1 MTPAPG
7 EIWTADGG
15 QESRNQVFVISDSR
29 FHRLAE
35 RAVVAPVI
43 VVPVDA
49 RRPWHVGVDGDRVA
63 AVNLLATVPT
73 DRLLERVAP
82 ADAEALST
90 ARRAARFIVG

>member
-1 MTPAPG
+1 MPSPG
-7 EIWTADGG
+7 EIWTADSGH
-15 QESRNQVFVISDSR
+15 ETRNQVFVISDAR

-43 VVPVDA
+43 DVPVEA
-49 RRPWHVGVDGDRVA
+49 RRPWHIGVDPDRVA
-63 AVNLLATVPT
+63 AVNLLATVPI

-82 ADAEALST
+82 ADAEALSV